1 MSALGPGGSLS
12 GHPSTILIVDDTP
25 ANLGVAVEHL
35 EHMGYRVLVAQDGE
49 EALERAEHM
58 RPDIILLD
66 VLMPGLDGFETCRRL
81 KAAEGTREI
90 PVIFMTC
97 LADAADKLS
106 GFQAGGVDFVTKP
119 FQIEELIARTRVHLA
134 LREAQKQL
142 ETRNAQLQQ
151 EIATRQETEA
161 ALRRSQDELEQRV
174 QERTAELA
182 SANTS
187 LKAEIADRQRAEEAL
202 RESQR
207 LLQAIIDNSTAVI
220 YVKDVEGRYLLVNR
234 RFLMLFHFTR
244 ESVVGKTDSDF
255 FPKAHADAF
264 RAVDQR
270 VVATRQALEAE
281 ELVPQ
286 DDGLHTYISIKCPL
300 QDESGRIYAICGIS
314 TDISER
320 KRVEEAREVL
330 LASERATRAEIERT
344 SRMKDEFLTTLS
356 HELRTPLTSI
366 LGWAQLLLSRQT
378 LSKDLRRGLETIARN
393 ARAQAQLID
402 DLLDMSRIVSGRL
415 RLDVRVVDPAAVI
428 DAVAESVKPAAEAK
442 AIQLEQEFDPAV
454 GLLKG
459 DPNRLQQIV
468 WNLVS
473 NAIKFTPQG
482 GRVKVSLSQQGPYVQ
497 LTVSDTGIGIEPE
510 FLPHVF
516 EPFRQAD
523 ASSTRRYGG
532 LGMGLAIVLSLVE
545 LHGGT
550 VEVAS
555 AGKDQG
561 ATFTVK
567 LPREA
572 IHAEARVARA
582 PAAIQRRAPSD
593 LSGRLVDLEGVR
605 VLVVE
610 DEPDTREMV
619 GLVLAEHHAEVQA
632 VGSAADALAELAR
645 FRPMV
650 LVCDIGLPE
659 EDGYALIQ
667 KVRRLPQEQG
677 GAVPA
682 LALTAFARAEDRTR
696 AILEGYQ
703 MHLAKPVEPLELMA
717 YVASLAGRTYREAMS
732 SA

>member
-1 MSALGPGGSLS
+1 MSSTTTLDGRPA
-12 GHPSTILIVDDTP
+12 TILIVDDTP
-25 ANLGVAVEHL
+25 ANLGVAVDHL
-35 EHMGYRVLVAQDGE
+35 ELMGYRVLVAQDGE

-66 VLMPGLDGFETCRRL
+66 VVMPGLDGLETCRRL
-81 KAAEGTREI
+81 KKAEGTREI

-97 LADAADKLS
+97 LSDAADKLS
-106 GFQAGGVDFVTKP
+106 AFEAGGVDFVTKP

-142 ETRNAQLQQ
+142 EAKNAQLQQ
-151 EIATRQETEA
+151 EIATRREKEA
-161 ALRRSQDELEQRV
+161 ALRRIQDELEQRV
-174 QERTAELA
+174 QERTAAL
-182 SANTS
+182 ANTNTT
-187 LKAEIADRQRAEEAL
+187 LKAEISDRQRVEEAL

-220 YVKDVEGRYLLVNR
+220 SVKDVEGRYLLTNR
-234 RFLMLFHFTR
+234 RFLMLFHLTR
-244 ESVVGKTDSDF
+244 ESVLGKTDYDL
-255 FPKAHADAF
+255 FPRVNANAF
-264 RAVDQR
+264 RAFDQR
-270 VVATRQALEAE
+270 VMTARKALEAE
-281 ELVPQ
+281 ELMPQ

-300 QDESGRIYAICGIS
+300 QDESGRPYAICGIS

-320 KRVEEAREVL
+320 KRIEEEREVL
-330 LASERATRAEIERT
+330 LASERTARGEVERT

-366 LGWAQLLLSRQT
+366 LGWAQLILSRHT
-378 LSKDLRRGLETIARN
+378 LTQDLRRGLETIARN

-415 RLDVRVVDPAAVI
+415 RLDVRAVSPASVLEAVV
-428 DAVAESVKPAAEAK
+428 ESLKPAADAK
-442 AIQLEQEFDPAV
+442 AIRLEQELDPAV
-454 GLLKG
+454 GQFLA
-459 DPNRLQQIV
+459 DPNRLQQIA

-482 GRVKVSLSQQGPYVQ
+482 GRVKVALSQQGPNVQ
-497 LTVSDTGIGIEPE
+497 LTVSDTGIGIEPD

-523 ASSTRRYGG
+523 ASSTRRHGG
-532 LGMGLAIVLSLVE
+532 LGMGLAIVLCLVE

-555 AGKDQG
+555 EGKDQG
-561 ATFTVK
+561 ASFTVK
-567 LPREA
+567 LPRKA
-572 IHAEARVARA
+572 FPTAARA
-582 PAAIQRRAPSD
+582 SRTPATHRRRASSD
-593 LSGRLVDLEGVR
+593 LSGKLVDLESVR
-605 VLVVE
+605 VLVVD
-610 DEPDTREMV
+610 DEPDTRELI
-619 GLVLAEHHAEVQA
+619 GLVLAEHHAEVRT
-632 VGSAADALAELAR
+632 VGSAAEALAELAR

-650 LVCDIGLPE
+650 LVSDIGMPE
-659 EDGYALIQ
+659 EDGYSLIQ
-667 KVRRLPQEQG
+667 KVRRLPRDQG
-677 GAVPA
+677 GVVPA

-703 MHLAKPVEPLELMA
+703 MHLAKPVEPLELMT
-717 YVASLAGRTYREAMS
+717 YVASLAGRTYREAMP

>member
-1 MSALGPGGSLS
+1 MSGTTTPDGP
-12 GHPSTILIVDDTP
+12 PSTILIVDDTP
-25 ANLGVAVEHL
+25 ANLGVAVDHL

-97 LADAADKLS
+97 LADAADKLA
-106 GFQAGGVDFVTKP
+106 GFEAGGVDFVTKP

-142 ETRNAQLQQ
+142 ETKNAQLQQ
-151 EIATRQETEA
+151 EIATRREKEA
-161 ALRRSQDELEQRV
+161 ALRLIQDELEQRV

-182 SANTS
+182 SANTT
-187 LKAEIADRQRAEEAL
+187 LKAEINDRLRVEEAL

-220 YVKDVEGRYLLVNR
+220 SVKDVEGRYLLTNR
-234 RFLMLFHFTR
+234 RFLTLFHLTQ
-244 ESVVGKTDSDF
+244 ESVAGKTDYDL
-255 FPKAHADAF
+255 FPKVHADAF
-264 RAVDQR
+264 RAFDQR
-270 VVATRQALEAE
+270 VVAARRALEAE
-281 ELVPQ
+281 EFMPQ

-300 QDESGRIYAICGIS
+300 QEELGRPYAICGIS

-320 KRVEEAREVL
+320 KRVEEEREVL
-330 LASERATRAEIERT
+330 LASERAARGEIERT

-366 LGWAQLLLSRQT
+366 LGWAQLLLSRHT
-378 LSKDLRRGLETIARN
+378 LTQDLRRGLETIARN

-415 RLDVRVVDPAAVI
+415 RLDVRMVDPAVVI
-428 DAVAESVKPAAEAK
+428 DAVAESVKPAAQAK
-442 AIQLEQEFDPAV
+442 AIQLEQAFDPAV
-454 GLLKG
+454 GQLMV

-482 GRVKVSLSQQGPYVQ
+482 GRVKVSLSQQGPHVQ
-497 LTVSDTGIGIEPE
+497 ISVSDTGIGIEPE

-523 ASSTRRYGG
+523 ASSTRRHGG
-532 LGMGLAIVLSLVE
+532 LGMGLAIVLCLAE

-555 AGKDQG
+555 SGKDQG
-561 ATFTVK
+561 ASFTVK

-572 IHAEARVARA
+572 IPAGARAARA
-582 PAAIQRRAPSD
+582 PAVTRRRASSD

-605 VLVVE
+605 VLVVD
-610 DEPDTREMV
+610 DEPDTRDLV
-619 GLVLAEHHAEVQA
+619 GLVLAEHHAEVQT
-632 VGSAADALAELAR
+632 VGSAAEAMAELTR

-650 LVCDIGLPE
+650 LVCDIGMPE
-659 EDGYALIQ
+659 EDGYSLIQ
-667 KVRRLPQEQG
+667 KVRRLPLEQG

-732 SA
+732 GA